1 MSLACYGTQA
11 FPRSQGWNN
20 LQSRR
25 RLSVAWASLKW
36 VPVMVAA
43 GGVLW
48 SAVALAHDPSTFD
61 RKFPRCT
68 ATAQKRVRADGTAEY
83 RPKRTAEGN
92 PIAACRQ
99 TTCPGDLICQQT
111 PASPAGTSL
120 LCECQT
126 LATLPSGQPSQ
137 SAHTYPPGEHG

>member
-1 MSLACYGTQA
+1 M
-11 FPRSQGWNN
+11 NN
-20 LQSRR
+20 FQSSMRNPI
-25 RLSVAWASLKW
+25 AWAFFKW
-36 VPVMVAA
+36 VPVVIAA

-83 RPKRTAEGN
+83 RPKRTTGGD

-111 PASPAGTSL
+111 PASPAGTTL

-126 LATLPSGQPSQ
+126 LGILTSGLPTQ
-137 SAHTYPPGEHG
+137 SAHTYPPGTHG